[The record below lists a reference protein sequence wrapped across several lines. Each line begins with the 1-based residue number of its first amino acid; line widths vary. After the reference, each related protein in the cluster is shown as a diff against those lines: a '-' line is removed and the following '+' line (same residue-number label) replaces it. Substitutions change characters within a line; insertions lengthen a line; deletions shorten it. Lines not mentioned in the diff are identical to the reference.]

1 METMQTS
8 DMSCTGSASRGFAV
22 QPISP
27 ASTIINANN
36 ITAFLI
42 FMFFIFFIITIYLSV
57 AARSL
62 PGHPGVTWDYLR
74 ASNQPAA
81 LVT

>member
-1 METMQTS
+1 METMHPSDTS
-8 DMSCTGSASRGFAV
+8 CKGSASRGSDV
-22 QPISP
+22 HPKSP
-27 ASTIINANN
+27 ASTTIKINK

-42 FMFFIFFIITIYLSV
+42 FIFLLFFIITIYLSV